1 MEGLDVRTPSPCQNT
16 MTLITSQAVLQDIDY
31 IYAVLHICIQFVNTR
46 HCKEMHACSLKVTIA
61 DCIET
66 SGYR

>member
-1 MEGLDVRTPSPCQNT
+1 